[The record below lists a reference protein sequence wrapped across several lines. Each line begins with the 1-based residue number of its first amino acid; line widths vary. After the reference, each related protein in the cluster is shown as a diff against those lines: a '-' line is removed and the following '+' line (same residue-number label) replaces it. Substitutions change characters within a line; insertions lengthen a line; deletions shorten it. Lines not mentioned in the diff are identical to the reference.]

1 MVILE
6 LPMKR
11 FFAPSTIWPVT
22 GAPLATTIRSPNLKS
37 FFATKC
43 SVVPSSADAGM
54 SSASAIVKGRA
65 SEITT
70 LAVLGA
76 GFAAGGGATTGGGG
90 AACGGGG
97 CGAGGGAGGG
107 WGGGGGFPLVPGGG

>member
-6 LPMKR
+6 LPIKR
-11 FFAPSTIWPVT
+11 FFAPSTICPVT
-22 GAPLATTIRSPNLKS
+22 GAPLATTTRSPNLKS

-43 SVVPSSADAGM
+43 SVVPSSADAGI

-70 LAVLGA
+70 LVVVGT
-76 GFAAGGGATTGGGG
+76 GFAAGGVATTGGGG
-90 AACGGGG
+90 ATCGGGV
-97 CGAGGGAGGG
+97 CGAGVGAGD
-107 WGGGGGFPLVPGGG
+107 VVDPGVLFA